1 MKIAIIEDEAKLRMS
16 LAEGFEG
23 EGYAVEPF
31 ASGEDFERVSQRKLT
46 RYNLLVLDLMLPG
59 KQGDEVC
66 RTLRLRGVTT
76 PILVLS
82 ARGSLADKIELFDAQ
97 VDDYLTKPFSFEEL
111 LARARALMRR
121 PHELRTEKLSVKDVV
136 LNANTRTVTRA
147 GVELSLTSTEF
158 DLLRL
163 LLERR
168 GQVIPREKIS
178 QYLWDIEVPVGN
190 VVDVHISN
198 LRKKLNAKDD
208 QEIVR
213 TIRGAGYVVEE

>member
-1 MKIAIIEDEAKLRMS
+1 MKIAIIEDEAKLRAS
-16 LAEGFEG
+16 LTEGLQG
-23 EGYAVEPF
+23 EGYAVDPF
-31 ASGEDFERVSQRKLT
+31 ASGEEFEQAPQRRLT
-46 RYNLLVLDLMLPG
+46 RYNLLILDLILPG
-59 KQGDEVC
+59 KQGEEVC
-66 RTLRLRGVTT
+66 RTLRLKGVTT

-82 ARGSLADKIELFDAQ
+82 ARGSIADKVALFDAQ
-97 VDDYLTKPFSFEEL
+97 VDDYLTKPFSYEEL

-121 PHELRTEKLSVKDVV
+121 PHELRSTKLAVRDVV
-136 LNANTRTVTRA
+136 LDANTRVVTRA
-147 GVELSLTSTEF
+147 GVELPLTSTEF

-178 QYLWDIEVPVGN
+178 QYLWDIESPVGN

-198 LRKKLNAKDD
+198 LRKKLDAKDE

-213 TIRGAGYVVEE
+213 TVRGAGYMVEA